1 MSELEPLGNIRIVLC
16 ETAHPGNIGA
26 AARAMKTMGLN
37 QLALV
42 SPQRFPDPEAQWR
55 AARAADVLEN
65 ATVHDTLDDAVRDAA
80 FVVACSARSRE
91 MAVPE
96 MNARAAAARVI
107 GVARRQRAALVFGN
121 ETFGLTTEQV
131 NKCSVLALI
140 PADPVYS
147 ALNVAAA
154 VQVFTYELRMA
165 ALSGDTTP
173 DSPRLATHEEIEG
186 FFLHLETVMAENGFL
201 NPEQPKK
208 LMPRLRRLF
217 GRSGLEP
224 EEVNILRGILKALS
238 RPRDR

>member
-1 MSELEPLGNIRIVLC
+1 MSELEPLRNIRIVLC

-107 GVARRQRAALVFGN
+107 EVARRQRAALVFGN

-131 NKCSVLALI
+131 NKCSVLASI
-140 PADPVYS
+140 PADPIYS

-154 VQVFTYELRMA
+154 VQVF
-165 ALSGDTTP
+165 D
-173 DSPRLATHEEIEG
+173 DEIIG
-186 FFLHLETVMAENGFL
+186 IRAER
-201 NPEQPKK
+201 E
-208 LMPRLRRLF
+208 RR
-217 GRSGLEP
+217 
-224 EEVNILRGILKALS
+224 VITA
-238 RPRDR
+238 